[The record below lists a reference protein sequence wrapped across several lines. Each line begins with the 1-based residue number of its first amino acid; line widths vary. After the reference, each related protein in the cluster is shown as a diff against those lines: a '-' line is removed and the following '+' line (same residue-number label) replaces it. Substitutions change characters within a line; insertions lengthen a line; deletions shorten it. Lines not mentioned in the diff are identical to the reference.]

1 MSLDPKQHTAVSF
14 ETIEVSYMDQNSSTS
29 ATYVQEIELPKQQGQ
44 PHAPIGKPHDSRR
57 LDYLGNSEEEGSGT
71 SEDDTSLDN
80 EHDIR
85 GGLVDLGA
93 LGKLF

>member
-1 MSLDPKQHTAVSF
+1 
-14 ETIEVSYMDQNSSTS
+14 MDQNSSTS

-44 PHAPIGKPHDSRR
+44 PHAPIGKPPDSGR
-57 LDYLGNSEEEGSGT
+57 LALNEDMEEDRDDSDYLGNSEEEDLGT

-85 GGLVDLGA
+85 GGSVDLGA
-93 LGKLF
+93 LGELF